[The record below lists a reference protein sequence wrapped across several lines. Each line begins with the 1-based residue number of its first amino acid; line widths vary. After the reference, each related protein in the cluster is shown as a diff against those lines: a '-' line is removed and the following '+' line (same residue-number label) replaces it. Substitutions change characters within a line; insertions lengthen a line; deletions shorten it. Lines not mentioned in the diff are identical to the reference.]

1 MAMKKLDLAPLQ
13 PQAARGFRYLQV
25 PRLLIEDENYAPL
38 DDGAKFLYSL
48 MLERSGL
55 SAQNA
60 DKFMDAHGRFF
71 IIYTVEQ
78 MKQKM
83 NRSRP
88 TIIKWTKQLE
98 EIGLIK
104 KVRLGQGKPSKIYI
118 NDFASMDCPQ
128 EVKKVDSKKSKNLTS
143 KSQKALPL
151 EVKSFYPIELENI
164 DLEKKD
170 LPSLREDVEDVE
182 EVTANVHD
190 QVEYPIL
197 RQEYGASLADEVVSL
212 ITEVL
217 CRSGPAVRI
226 GQDSYPA
233 GFAKE
238 RMRSVGY
245 EHAAYALDTLGR
257 AGPVRNA
264 HNYLLAL
271 LFNAPAGYNAAVKA
285 QYSADFAN

>member
-60 DKFMDAHGRFF
+60 DKFMDANGRFF

>member
-60 DKFMDAHGRFF
+60 DKFMDANGRFF

-170 LPSLREDVEDVE
+170 LPSLRE